1 MESPIVAALE
11 KQESLEQ
18 GIIQRLKWAAGANP
32 NLAEVLKQFEATQK
46 SRQKV
51 IDTEKS
57 NSLEIVRLCNAIL
70 HFEAFR

>member
-57 NSLEIVRLCNAIL
+57 NSLEIVRLCHAIL

>member
-1 MESPIVAALE
+1 MEAPIVAALE

-51 IDTEKS
+51 IDAEKN
-57 NSLEIVRLCNAIL
+57 NSMEIVRLCNAIL
-70 HFEAFR
+70 HFESFR